1 MNAFVL
7 ISSASEM
14 ALIPNLHVGLFLV
27 DDTAKVS
34 KSTKP
39 NIGAARALLL
49 SSDKHTIPRIFVSRK
64 ASHEDRRS
72 SIAETFAAGFAC
84 KRSL

>member
-1 MNAFVL
+1 MLKKLANPHA
-7 ISSASEM
+7 
-14 ALIPNLHVGLFLV
+14 GFLRI

-39 NIGAARALLL
+39 NIGASRALLL

>member
-1 MNAFVL
+1 ML
-7 ISSASEM
+7 KK
-14 ALIPNLHVGLFLV
+14 LPNPHAGFLHI

-39 NIGAARALLL
+39 NIGASRALLL
-49 SSDKHTIPRIFVSRK
+49 SSDKHTIRGIFVSRK